1 MVFVNVHDFF
11 ETCGAG
17 FGDKYAQTLQENGFS
32 LKVLEETE
40 TEDLSDLFER
50 LEEGDRM
57 QVVHYVEKTRNAVFE
72 DFSISKGETEFSV
85 ESKFN
90 EEDSSKSA
98 NQEVSVKISQEQ
110 TPSLSKTNIYDNISQ
125 STDLVTGE
133 SDFGESDVASDVKV
147 DDSIEQKGADLDEE
161 LPSISSSEQIIE
173 EECATLRELEETD
186 NAEVWVTKVGGGYE
200 WVKLELK
207 HVFKK
212 SGIILVA
219 DSTAKY
225 NREYERFNYSGF
237 HWRLT
242 APKGWQDSEKKKAH
256 QSDWLQT
263 RRKRAAQKPVPQKR
277 KRIRNP
283 VQRKEPR
290 TTSIDT
296 EIMEKTVAEM
306 KEALAEY
313 ERPPRPNKKKK
324 RILGD
329 LEKYQQGYP
338 ANDKEYTYGEE
349 EMVQRCKNLLFYKG
363 VLRSKPDNCTIMDF
377 HEKWFG
383 KYRELEFGHGF
394 IQWLFPIRE
403 QGLNH
408 LAHKLYPH
416 EMLVMRKSPEIRLRL
431 FKSYQLIL
439 DFFGMKLMNGSGLI
453 ARTSDYKSNYQNLNQ
468 SFHNYLRI
476 TRILK
481 CLGEMDMEKYQA
493 PFLAHMLNEMF
504 VNKKLMNCRQ
514 SCEKYW
520 IPTLRD
526 EKMRKLLLNV
536 YNKKPKQRVLAVKGI
551 VQSFVDDF
559 GLLTS
564 MQVRVDYLESE
575 TLARFNGKVG
585 TLMAFDPKQD
595 KWAVQFPDGGAR
607 LIKAAH
613 LTRLESSMEEE
624 VQPDVNV
631 DSTNSI

>member
-1 MVFVNVHDFF
+1 MQYAIMSESLKMVFVDVHDFF
-11 ETCGAG
+11 ETCGKG
-17 FGDKYAQTLQENGFS
+17 FGDKYSQTLEENGFS

-40 TEDLSDLFER
+40 TEDLPDLFGR
-50 LEEGDRM
+50 LENEDRM
-57 QVVHYVEKTRNAVFE
+57 QVVKYVEKTRNVVLE
-72 DFSISKGETEFSV
+72 DCLHSNR
-85 ESKFN
+85 ESSAKNEN
-90 EEDSSKSA
+90 EEAGAKIPKEQSS
-98 NQEVSVKISQEQ
+98 
-110 TPSLSKTNIYDNISQ
+110 SLSKSNTHD
-125 STDLVTGE
+125 DL
-133 SDFGESDVASDVKV
+133 SRSIDHAIGESDVASDVKV
-147 DDSIEQKGADLDEE
+147 DDSVEQKAEDLDVE

-173 EECATLRELEETD
+173 EECATLRELEDT
-186 NAEVWVTKVGGGYE
+186 NNSEVWVTKVGGGYE

-212 SGIILVA
+212 SGLILVA
-219 DSTAKY
+219 DSSAKY
-225 NREYERFNYSGF
+225 NREYERFNYSEF

-242 APKGWQDSEKKKAH
+242 APKGWKESEKKKSH

-277 KRIRNP
+277 KRLRNP
-283 VQRKEPR
+283 FQRKEPR
-290 TTSIDT
+290 SITIDSEKMK
-296 EIMEKTVAEM
+296 EIVTEM

-313 ERPPRPNKKKK
+313 ERPPRPKKKKK

-338 ANDKEYTYGEE
+338 ANDKEYNYGEE

-363 VLRSKPDNCTIMDF
+363 LLRSKPDNCTIMDF
-377 HEKWFG
+377 HEEWFG

-408 LAHKLYPH
+408 QAHKLYPH

-439 DFFGMKLMNGSGLI
+439 DFFGMKLVNGSGLI
-453 ARTSDYKSNYQNLNQ
+453 ERTSDYKSNYQNLNQ
-468 SFHNYLRI
+468 SYHNYLRI

-481 CLGEMDMEKYQA
+481 CLGEMGMEKYQA
-493 PFLAHMLNEMF
+493 PFLVHMLNEMF
-504 VNKKLMNCRQ
+504 VNNKLMNCRQ

-526 EKMRKLLLNV
+526 EKMRKLLLSV

-551 VQSFVDDF
+551 VQSFVDDN
-559 GLLTS
+559 GLLTG
-564 MQVRVDYLESE
+564 MQARIDYLEGE
-575 TLARFNGKVG
+575 TLAPFNGKVG
-585 TLMAFDPKQD
+585 TLMAFESKKD
-595 KWAVQFPDGGAR
+595 KWAVQFADSGAR
-607 LIKAAH
+607 LIKASH
-613 LTRLESSMEEE
+613 LTRLEVSMEEE
-624 VQPDVNV
+624 VQPDVKV
-631 DSTNSI
+631 DSNDI